1 MLLLIVTVLLFYLS
15 TIRGAYQKGQTACD
29 SLSAQGSRYT
39 DTSDND
45 NTYGLRLSL
54 HMRKVY
60 KGR

>member
-1 MLLLIVTVLLFYLS
+1 MDKKQHSKEKKT
-15 TIRGAYQKGQTACD
+15 QEEKKGQTACD
-29 SLSAQGSRYT
+29 SLSAEGSRYT
-39 DTSDND
+39 DTSNND

>member
-1 MLLLIVTVLLFYLS
+1 MRQWIKNNTEREKNS
-15 TIRGAYQKGQTACD
+15 RREKSQAACD
-29 SLSAQGSRYT
+29 SLSAQSSRYT
-39 DTSDND
+39 DTSNND